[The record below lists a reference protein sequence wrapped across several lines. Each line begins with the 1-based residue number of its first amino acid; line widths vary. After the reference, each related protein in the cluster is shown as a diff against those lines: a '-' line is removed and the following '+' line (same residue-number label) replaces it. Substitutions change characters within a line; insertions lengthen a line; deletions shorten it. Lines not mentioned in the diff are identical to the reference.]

1 VLTGRISFIIA
12 HRLSTVREADRIL
25 LMHNGRIV
33 EKGSH
38 EELIALNGEYKMLY
52 QQQFLR
58 HQEREILR
66 KAAPQP
72 GNQRPAL

>member
-1 VLTGRISFIIA
+1 
-12 HRLSTVREADRIL
+12 
-25 LMHNGRIV
+25 MHNGRIV
-33 EKGSH
+33 EQGSH

-58 HQEREILR
+58 YQEWEILR

-72 GNQRPAL
+72 GNQRLALGEMGDGAK